1 MNEPPAGL
9 YLHIPFCSRI
19 CPYCD
24 FAVRTGDLA
33 RRRRFVDHL
42 VAEIELYRDCR
53 LLFDTVYFGGGTPS
67 MLTDDDLGRILE
79 AARSRL
85 RFAPGTTAYLEANP
99 EDVTGPALEAWRRLG
114 VETLS
119 LGVQSLDPK
128 GLEFLGRRHT
138 VEDTARAVSLAL
150 DGGFQTV
157 SVDLIYGRPGQST
170 EDWQRELDGAVA
182 LEPDHVTCYQL
193 TIHDRTRFG
202 LLEKRGQLS
211 QLPNEAQAELFK
223 LTHRHLDASGYRGY
237 EVSQFAKDP
246 AHRSRH
252 NLKYWD
258 HTPYL
263 GLGPSAHSFDDQK
276 RWWNLRRTDG
286 WQECVGRATRPIEGS
301 EALDDQALALE
312 SLMLGFRTYAGVDTR
327 RVRERWG
334 VDLLASNSK
343 VVERLESDGL
353 IAIVDD
359 RLVPTLEGLA
369 VADSLA
375 LSFVV

>member
-1 MNEPPAGL
+1 LSEPAAGL

-24 FAVRTGDLA
+24 FAVRTGDAA

-53 LLFDTVYFGGGTPS
+53 WTFDTVYFGGGTPS
-67 MLTDDDLGRILE
+67 MMADDDLGRILE
-79 AARSRL
+79 SALSRL
-85 RFAPGTTAYLEANP
+85 RFAEGTRTYLEANP
-99 EDVTGPALEAWRRLG
+99 EDVTGPSLEAWRRLG
-114 VETLS
+114 VDTLS
-119 LGVQSLDPK
+119 LGVQSLDAT
-128 GLEFLGRRHT
+128 GLEVLGRSHT
-138 VEDTARAVSLAL
+138 VEDAARAVSLSL
-150 DGGFQTV
+150 DAGFRTV

-170 EDWQRELDGAVA
+170 PEWQRELDWAVA

-202 LLEKRGQLS
+202 LLEKRGKLS
-211 QLPNEAQAELFK
+211 QLSNEAQADLFR
-223 LTHRHLDASGYRGY
+223 LTHRQLEAAGYRGY
-237 EVSQFAKDP
+237 EVSQFAKDSV
-246 AHRSRH
+246 HRSRH

-263 GLGPSAHSFDDQK
+263 GLGPSAHSFDGRR
-276 RWWNLRRTDG
+276 RWWNLRRSDA
-286 WQECVGRATRPIEGS
+286 WQEQVARSSRPIEAS
-301 EALDDQALALE
+301 ETLDDRALALE
-312 SLMLGFRTYAGVDTR
+312 SLMLGFRTHAGVDTR

-334 VDLLASNSK
+334 IDLAGSNSTLI
-343 VVERLESDGL
+343 ERLESEGRISVADG
-353 IAIVDD
+353 

-375 LSFVV
+375 LMFVV